1 MTHSNILNWQRGVT
15 LLVATTAATT
25 FWPDIAMADL
35 IWHNGRW
42 VDERAVRHSNGLTLS
57 EFMSLA
63 RLALMVGAT
72 LLGFMIGWL
81 FSPAA
86 KELRWLIFFVIASV
100 AGFYV
105 LLVDD
110 ILSWSIAVTVA
121 ICGFFWG
128 IGYWLGRSLQGLM
141 RPPSTFGSAKWAD
154 ADHLEEKDLLNGDGI
169 FLGRYDDGEFEH
181 AITYGGDRHILTSA
195 PTRGGKGV
203 AHIITNLLSYEGS
216 VLVIDPKSE
225 NLQITAQAR
234 MDMGQDVL
242 AVDPWNIGASKVGLE
257 PARINPLD
265 WIKLSDIDAPENAM
279 ILAESL
285 IKKNTHADAFWQ
297 EESKAL
303 LQGMILLVAF
313 DDHYEGTRDLGT
325 VRDLLL
331 LTGDEQIELFTYMAG
346 SVHALIAST
355 GARFL
360 QKDPKLISNVMAS
373 AQAETHFLD
382 SVRVRE
388 ALSASDFDFADLK
401 TKGMSIYVIL
411 PADRL
416 EAFSSFLR
424 LIVQQAITINAR
436 NIEIKP
442 EKPVL
447 FILDEM
453 PALGRLSTI
462 EQAYGLM
469 AGFGIQLWGITQ
481 DLCQLRRV
489 YGQDYES
496 FIANSGVVAYFGSPD
511 KTSAEYFSGLCG
523 DTTVWNFSTAISHAF
538 SRASAGGSS
547 SSESYT
553 DTRAASQ
560 RKLAYPDELRRMP
573 KDLQLLLIE
582 DADPII
588 ARKTR
593 WFEDSAFKDKGVN
606 THKPKPELGD
616 LPETE

>member
-1 MTHSNILNWQRGVT
+1 MSHSKTLNWQQGMPLLFAAIST
-15 LLVATTAATT
+15 LLLPET
-25 FWPDIAMADL
+25 AMAEL
-35 IWHNGRW
+35 VWHNGQW
-42 VDERAVRHSNGLTLS
+42 VDERTVRKSSETLLSLTRVSMVGGATALGFSIGWFLS
-57 EFMSLA
+57 PGA
-63 RLALMVGAT
+63 RQTRMVITACVLALSALYVFASDSA
-72 LLGFMIGWL
+72 W
-81 FSPAA
+81 S
-86 KELRWLIFFVIASV
+86 WSV
-100 AGFYV
+100 ASAY
-105 LLVDD
+105 
-110 ILSWSIAVTVA
+110 A

-128 IGYWLGRSLQGLM
+128 LGYWMARGLQGLM
-141 RPPSTFGSAKWAD
+141 AVPSTFGSAKWASI
-154 ADHLEEKDLLNGDGI
+154 DHLQDKGLLDQDGI
-169 FLGRYDDGEFEH
+169 VLGKVENDEEEHMIRYH
-181 AITYGGDRHILTSA
+181 GDRHILTCA

-203 AHIITNLLSYEGS
+203 SHILPNLLSYEGS

-225 NLQITAQAR
+225 NLQISAKAR
-234 MDMGQDVL
+234 MEMGQKVFPI
-242 AVDPWNIGASKVGLE
+242 DPWHIGASKVGLE

-279 ILAESL
+279 MLADAL
-285 IKKNTHADAFWQ
+285 IQKNSHSDAFWQ
-297 EESKAL
+297 EKSKAL
-303 LQGMILLVAF
+303 LQGLILLVTF
-313 DDHYEGTRDLGT
+313 DDHYEDSRDLGT

-331 LTGDEQIELFTYMAG
+331 LTGDEQIELFTYMSG

-355 GARFL
+355 GAQFL
-360 QKDPKLISNVMAS
+360 QKDPKLLSNVMAS
-373 AQAETHFLD
+373 AQAETQFLD

-401 TKGMSIYVIL
+401 TKPMSIYVIL

-416 EAFSSFLR
+416 EPFSRFLR

-436 NIEIKP
+436 NIEAKP
-442 EKPVL
+442 AKPVL

-453 PALGRLSTI
+453 PALGRLSAV

-523 DTTVWNFSTAISHAF
+523 ERTVWNFSSAMSNAF
-538 SRASAGGSS
+538 SS
-547 SSESYT
+547 SSHGSNSNSTSNT

-573 KDLQLLLIE
+573 RDHQLLLIE

-588 ARKTR
+588 AQKIR
-593 WFEDSAFKDKGVN
+593 WFDDPEFMEKGVN
-606 THKPKPELGD
+606 LHKAQSVGEASNTG
-616 LPETE
+616 